1 VALGN
6 LIAAKQQQVVMVASS
21 TIKAPEGIQ
30 VFLGT
35 QVWHTAECNLMTMPE
50 LAEKQGSNK

>member
-1 VALGN
+1 
-6 LIAAKQQQVVMVASS
+6 MVASS